1 VIRVAQLLLL
11 IAAGALWLAS
21 RLQWVVIESFDG
33 LGQPKT
39 SPVSGAMWSNA
50 LLPMAVLL
58 LAAAV
63 AGIAVRGWLLR
74 AVALLIALLTL
85 ALGYLGVSLIVTPD
99 VGPRGAEL
107 VGVSVIS
114 LVGSERH
121 YAGAVLTLVAAVGA
135 LSAAVLLMRAASLG
149 RSDTRYASPADRR
162 AAVHSKVEPT
172 VGMAQVSEREIWDA
186 LDEGRDPTEK
196 RPEGVARNHS
206 ESDSEGR

>member
-1 VIRVAQLLLL
+1 VIRLAQLLLL

-39 SPVSGAMWSNA
+39 SNVSGAVWSNA
-50 LLPMAVLL
+50 LLPLAVLL
-58 LAAAV
+58 LATAV

-74 AVALLIALLTL
+74 AVAVLIAMLTL

-107 VGVSVIS
+107 AGISVIS

-121 YAGAVLTLVAAVGA
+121 YAGAVLTLVAAVGT
-135 LSAAVLLMRAASLG
+135 LGAAVLFMRAASLG
-149 RSDTRYASPADRR
+149 GSVAKYAAPADRR
-162 AAVHSKVEPT
+162 AAVHSKPESADGT
-172 VGMAQVSEREIWDA
+172 AQVSEREMWDA
-186 LDEGRDPTEK
+186 LDEGRDPTE
-196 RPEGVARNHS
+196 RRAGGAT
-206 ESDSEGR
+206 